1 MEKTLNCKLS
11 NGLGVLLFLSV
22 LLGGCGGGIDL
33 NIPTIPEEPTTTV
46 QQKMPLAEFNSVLA
60 KDPRFQGIV
69 EFAQNDKQSGDIV
82 DAFILGDAEGAQ
94 LILAKFDTPADPGA
108 AVIRHCQNN
117 DCIYAYQVLVDGQA
131 KFSWTTAQG
140 SVPIRQ
146 MSPPF
151 LLRII
156 DEADPDG
163 SAVIGQISQDLRSQI
178 SNESR
183 DLSSEIK
190 SFVDNK
196 NLARSLSARA
206 STNRKLR
213 IVSAFSN
220 DLFKVKYDDLVEQSN
235 ESAYP
240 NASVTY
246 NVQETQV
253 DELLSSLGPDDAFVL
268 VAHGDVSKS
277 KKRAVGMS
285 VGSSSGHDSHHYNES
300 QIQRQLDAN
309 FLDGP
314 GIIFFAGCETA
325 GLLETFDDENR
336 IFLGFSKDNFEGG
349 VSKAVKLFFEHW
361 NSGATLGEA
370 IAAVNASSQ
379 MKKRNNQLVANT
391 SADLGRRVT
400 DPTEV
405 DAAGEIFGTVTD
417 ASNNQALSGATIR
430 LDIQPVPI
438 QRTSASNGKYS
449 LRIPEGAPK
458 FFAITASHEGYIPQT
473 KNLSIS
479 EDNQLLVDFSLKPQ
493 NEDIVVIN
501 AIPDVHHLGN
511 DNFSGDINSK
521 FQKTAEG
528 LSYTTSFTVSA
539 GQLPPNYTNA
549 KIWMLSKGA
558 QLSNPIFINGTILPE
573 FLRGSP
579 SDGSFG
585 EFTFEFDIGL
595 LEEGNNTLKIESG
608 YSDDYDDFEFVNVQ
622 IHLN

>member
-1 MEKTLNCKLS
+1 MKKSLIYKLS
-11 NGLGVLLFLSV
+11 NSLGILLFLSFI
-22 LLGGCGGGIDL
+22 LGGCGGGIDL
-33 NIPTIPEEPTTTV
+33 NVPVLPDEPTTTV
-46 QQKMPLAEFNSVLA
+46 QQKMPLAEFDVLLA
-60 KDPRFQGIV
+60 RDLQFQNII
-69 EFAQNDKQSGDIV
+69 EFSQTNKQAGDIV
-82 DAFILGDAEGAQ
+82 DAFILEDAEGAQ
-94 LILAKFDTPADPGA
+94 LVLAKFDTPADPGA

-140 SVPIRQ
+140 QVPIRR

-156 DEADPDG
+156 DETDPDG
-163 SAVIGQISQDLRSQI
+163 SAVIGEISQDLRSQN
-178 SNESR
+178 SVESR
-183 DLSSEIK
+183 DFSSA
-190 SFVDNK
+190 SMSSADNN
-196 NLARSLSARA
+196 NLTRSLSARA
-206 STNRKLR
+206 ATNRKLR

-220 DLFKVKYDDLVEQSN
+220 DLFKVNYDDLVEQSA
-235 ESAYP
+235 EAAYP

-300 QIQRQLDAN
+300 QIQRKLDAN

-361 NSGATLGEA
+361 NSGVTLGEA

-405 DAAGEIFGTVTD
+405 DAAGEIFGSVTD
-417 ASNNQALSGATIR
+417 ASDNQALSGATIR

-438 QRTSASNGKYS
+438 QRTSASNGRYS

-479 EDNQLLVDFSLKPQ
+479 DDNQLLVDFSLKPR
-493 NEDIVVIN
+493 NENVVVIN

-511 DNFSGDINSK
+511 DNFSGNINSK
-521 FQKTAEG
+521 FQKSAEG
-528 LSYTTSFTVSA
+528 LSYTTSFTVTE
-539 GQLPPNYTNA
+539 GQLPPNYTKT

-558 QLSNPIFINGTILPE
+558 QLSNPIFINDRILPE

-585 EFTFEFDIGL
+585 EFTFEFDIGM
-595 LEEGNNTLKIESG
+595 LEEGSNTLKIESG

-622 IHLN
+622 IHLE